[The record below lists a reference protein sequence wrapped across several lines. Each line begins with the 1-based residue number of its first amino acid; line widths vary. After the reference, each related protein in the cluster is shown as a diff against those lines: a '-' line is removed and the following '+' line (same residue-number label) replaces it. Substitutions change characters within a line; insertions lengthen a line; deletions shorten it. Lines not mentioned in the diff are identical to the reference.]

1 MRQAMKR
8 SMALPALL
16 AATLAGAGHAAELD
30 DQAYA
35 AFRLDQLERRIQDGE
50 DLLAWDARATLGS
63 DAHQLA
69 LLAEGAYGLD
79 QERTASA
86 EWQLRYQRPSSDFFD
101 AHVGLRHDAR
111 PRPDRTYLVA
121 GVGGLAPQWLEVEA
135 SLFLSDEGKA
145 STRLEAEYDLLL
157 TQRLALQL
165 DGELN
170 LAFARD
176 LAIGQGSGLND
187 VELGLRLRY
196 EITREIAPYVGVVWE
211 RAYGETGD
219 LAAAAGDDR
228 ETSAA
233 VVGITLSF

>member
-1 MRQAMKR
+1 MKR
-8 SMALPALL
+8 SLALPTLALL
-16 AATLAGAGHAAELD
+16 AATLGGAAHAAELD
-30 DQAYA
+30 GQAYT
-35 AFRLDQLERRIQDGE
+35 AFQLDRFERRIQDGE

-63 DAHQLA
+63 DAHKLA

-79 QERTASA
+79 QERTQSA
-86 EWQLRYQRPSSDFFD
+86 EWQLRYQRPLTDFFD

-121 GVGGLAPQWLEVEA
+121 GIGGLAPQWLEVEA

-176 LAIGQGSGLND
+176 LAIGQGSGLNG

-196 EITREIAPYVGVVWE
+196 EVTREIAPYVGVVWE
-211 RAYGETGD
+211 RAYGETSD

-228 ETSAA
+228 EITAA